1 MPKRRGAEQAHPKAQ
16 LMKLHQLR
24 NLVAIADASSIR
36 GAARSQGLAQPGLT
50 RGLREL
56 EKELGVPLLERH
68 GKGISLNSYGRAF
81 VVRARSILQDLE
93 RGRQEIDQLKGGSM
107 GRVHAGLSSAVYL
120 SLVPEVYPAFRRTY
134 PDVQLSLTEG
144 LFPALEPQLKNGD
157 LDFYV
162 GPRPL
167 GELDKS
173 YALLTLF
180 RNQRVVV
187 CRRGHPL
194 AHVRNLSGLIQA
206 EWIMTGLRLPVEVEF
221 EEQFSAHGLPAPK
234 AVTQT
239 LTTLP
244 VVALLTSTDA
254 LAFLP
259 RQWVSSPIFKHALQ
273 EIPVAEKLD
282 GPDIVLIR
290 RTALPLTPL
299 ADKLATLFERAAGT
313 PYKNAASEPPQAPR
327 KIAGK
332 SVNQPEKVTRR
343 LA

>member
-1 MPKRRGAEQAHPKAQ
+1 
-16 LMKLHQLR
+16 MKLHQLR
-24 NLVAIADASSIR
+24 NLVAIADSNSIR
-36 GAARSQGLAQPGLT
+36 GAARSQGLAQPALT
-50 RGLREL
+50 RGLRDL
-56 EKELGVPLLERH
+56 EKELGVPLIERH
-68 GKGISLNSYGRAF
+68 AKGVSLNSYGQAC
-81 VVRARSILQDLE
+81 VVRARSILQDVE

-120 SLVPEVYPAFRRTY
+120 SLLPEVYPAFRRSY
-134 PDVQLSLTEG
+134 PDAHLSLTEG

-167 GELDKS
+167 GELDKA
-173 YALLTLF
+173 YDLLTLF

-194 AHVRNLSGLIQA
+194 AHVRSLGDLIQA
-206 EWIMTGLRLPVEVEF
+206 EWIMTGLRLPVEAEF
-221 EEQFSAHGLPAPK
+221 EEQFSVHGLPAPR

-259 RQWVSSPIFKHALQ
+259 RQWISSSIFKHALQ
-273 EIPVAEKLD
+273 DIPVEEKLD
-282 GPDIVLIR
+282 GPDIVLVR

-299 ADKLATLFERAAGT
+299 AEKLATLFERAAGV
-313 PYKNAASEPPQAPR
+313 PYKGQF
-327 KIAGK
+327 
-332 SVNQPEKVTRR
+332 
-343 LA
+343 

>member
-1 MPKRRGAEQAHPKAQ
+1 MMKANPREAKQ
-16 LMKLHQLR
+16 PYKSGIMKLHQLR

-36 GAARSQGLAQPGLT
+36 GAARSQGLAQPALT
-50 RGLREL
+50 RGLRDL

-68 GKGISLNSYGRAF
+68 GKGVSLNSYGRAF
-81 VVRARSILQDLE
+81 VVRARSILQDVE

-120 SLVPEVYPAFRRTY
+120 SLLPEVYPAFRRSY
-134 PDVQLSLTEG
+134 PDAHLSLTEG

-167 GELDKS
+167 GQLDKA
-173 YALLTLF
+173 YVLLTLF

-187 CRRGHPL
+187 ARRGHPL
-194 AHVRNLSGLIQA
+194 AHVRSLVGLIEA
-206 EWIMTGLRLPVEVEF
+206 EWIMTGLRLPVVAEF
-221 EEQFSAHGLPAPK
+221 EEQFSVHGLPTPR

-259 RQWVSSPIFKHALQ
+259 RQWVSSPIFKDALQ
-273 EIPVAEKLD
+273 QIPVTEKLD
-282 GPDIVLIR
+282 GPDIVLVR
-290 RTALPLTPL
+290 RTGLPLTPL
-299 ADKLATLFERAAGT
+299 AEKLATLFERASGPLYQSAEQ
-313 PYKNAASEPPQAPR
+313 NHEIQ
-327 KIAGK
+327 
-332 SVNQPEKVTRR
+332 
-343 LA
+343 